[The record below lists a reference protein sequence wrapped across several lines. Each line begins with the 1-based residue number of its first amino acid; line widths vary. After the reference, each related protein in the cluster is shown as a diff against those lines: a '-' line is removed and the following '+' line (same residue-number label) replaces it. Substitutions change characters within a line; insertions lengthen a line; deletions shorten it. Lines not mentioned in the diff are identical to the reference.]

1 VEFVKTAAWRW
12 ILVAGA
18 LVTGVYF
25 TVSGDLAKDIV
36 YTGVGLSSV
45 VCMMIGIRMHRPARR
60 TAWLAMAA
68 SNLCFVGGDAIL
80 SYYDIVL
87 HRETPF
93 PGISDASYLMGYP
106 FLVLAVLQLTRS
118 NGRRSGREDRVD
130 AAIMTIGALALLW
143 QVLMGTYAHDA
154 TTSVFGR
161 AVTMAYPIMDIG
173 VLFIVLSAVLATSQK
188 GSAIR
193 LVALGLSAM
202 LIADF
207 GYDLLVLHGLYYT
220 GHVIDAGW
228 IISYTLLGA
237 AALHPSMSVPFAAAT
252 QATETRRRLPTV
264 ALAGF
269 VAPAVFLVASMTGS
283 SVDVPV
289 LASTSVVLFA
299 LVILRVTWLL
309 TRMHNQTVALREQSE
324 HLGEALAAQRL
335 LEDDLRHQAFHDHL
349 TGLANRALLHD
360 RVAHALSALARSPGT
375 LALLF
380 CDLDG
385 FKTINDSL
393 GHHVGDELLV
403 AVGSRLA
410 SIVRPGDTVARL
422 GGDEFAIL
430 MANVNDPADALTMA
444 DRVISVLRRPIK
456 VGDRWITISASV
468 GVSFS
473 TDSKTVERL
482 LSEADVAM
490 YEAKSRGK
498 DRFELFEEAMRTSI
512 VHQMDLRNSFA
523 DGLRRGE
530 FFLQYQPT
538 ISLHNG
544 ELEGFEALVRWRHPV
559 HGELGPAEFIFLAEE
574 TGFVLPLGRWVVETA
589 CNTAAAW
596 QRSYGRALTISVNVS
611 GRQLQNSQFVDDV
624 GAALAYSGIDP
635 GRLVLEVTESTL
647 MVDPAH
653 VAKVLAQMKALGV
666 LVAIDDFGTGYSSLS
681 QLRQFP
687 IDIIKIDK
695 TFVDTLAD
703 DGKETDAFVATII
716 RLAHQLQLSTTAEG
730 IEDDAQLRTLTR
742 LGCDSAQGY
751 LISRPLDVDAA
762 HRLATANQVP
772 DREARTR
779 SA

>member
-1 VEFVKTAAWRW
+1 
-12 ILVAGA
+12 
-18 LVTGVYF
+18 
-25 TVSGDLAKDIV
+25 
-36 YTGVGLSSV
+36 
-45 VCMMIGIRMHRPARR
+45 
-60 TAWLAMAA
+60 
-68 SNLCFVGGDAIL
+68 
-80 SYYDIVL
+80 
-87 HRETPF
+87 
-93 PGISDASYLMGYP
+93 
-106 FLVLAVLQLTRS
+106 
-118 NGRRSGREDRVD
+118 
-130 AAIMTIGALALLW
+130 
-143 QVLMGTYAHDA
+143 
-154 TTSVFGR
+154 
-161 AVTMAYPIMDIG
+161 
-173 VLFIVLSAVLATSQK
+173 
-188 GSAIR
+188 
-193 LVALGLSAM
+193 
-202 LIADF
+202 
-207 GYDLLVLHGLYYT
+207 
-220 GHVIDAGW
+220 
-228 IISYTLLGA
+228 
-237 AALHPSMSVPFAAAT
+237 
-252 QATETRRRLPTV
+252 
-264 ALAGF
+264 
-269 VAPAVFLVASMTGS
+269 
-283 SVDVPV
+283 
-289 LASTSVVLFA
+289 
-299 LVILRVTWLL
+299 
-309 TRMHNQTVALREQSE
+309 
-324 HLGEALAAQRL
+324 
-335 LEDDLRHQAFHDHL
+335 
-349 TGLANRALLHD
+349 
-360 RVAHALSALARSPGT
+360 
-375 LALLF
+375 
-380 CDLDG
+380 
-385 FKTINDSL
+385 
-393 GHHVGDELLV
+393 
-403 AVGSRLA
+403 
-410 SIVRPGDTVARL
+410 
-422 GGDEFAIL
+422 
-430 MANVNDPADALTMA
+430 
-444 DRVISVLRRPIK
+444 
-456 VGDRWITISASV
+456 
-468 GVSFS
+468 
-473 TDSKTVERL
+473 
-482 LSEADVAM
+482 M

-596 QRSYGRALTISVNVS
+596 QRSHGRALTISVNVS